1 MIPAQEVIEVALRE
15 AGRSGAEGCVVL
27 VDETSHADV
36 RFALNT
42 TTTNGVRRDRS
53 VTVIAI
59 VSSAGATPSVG
70 VARRSGVVDVEQMV
84 SAALTDA
91 RGAPPAEDAFTL
103 VDGMGIR
110 TRSVAAAAVAFGLAP
125 VETDLSVLG
134 GVLSGL
140 SSAFRRAAARDVVLA
155 GFAEYGVSTLYVGS
169 STGLRLSF
177 SQPTGA
183 VNLVGRSADGVRSAW
198 VGLGAERMGEVA
210 FDAMESELWRRLEW
224 AQRSL
229 SLEAGRYE
237 VILPPSGVAD
247 MMGSLYFYA
256 MGGQDAEDGRT
267 VFSAS
272 TPVGGDGGGRSGGD
286 SGGRS
291 SGRTRVGERVTDVPF
306 TLYSDPHEPGIEC
319 LPFVACGSSDSES
332 SVFDNGLPLARTDW
346 IRDGVLAHLR
356 NHRAGAARSGREAA
370 PYIDNLVL
378 RGGDGGAGGGEGD
391 GGGGGGGGEGD
402 GGGSVE
408 EMVARTERGL
418 LLTCLWYIREVD
430 PATALLT
437 GLTRDGVYVIENGA
451 VVGAANNFRFN
462 ESPVDLLARATEV
475 GASVRTLGR
484 ELGEYLNRCVMPP
497 LRIPDFNMSSV
508 SQAS

>member
-1 MIPAQEVIEVALRE
+1 MIEAQEVIEVALAAAARD
-15 AGRSGAEGCVVL
+15 GADSCIVL
-27 VDETSHADV
+27 VDESSHADV
-36 RFALNT
+36 RFALNS

-53 VTVIAI
+53 VTVIVM
-59 VSSAGATPSVG
+59 VSGHPADTPSVG
-70 VARRSGVVDVEQMV
+70 VAQRSGVVDVEQMV

-91 RGAPPAEDAFTL
+91 RGAPPADDAFTL
-103 VDGMGIR
+103 VDGMD
-110 TRSVAAAAVAFGLAP
+110 AARGAGPAASLAFGRPP

-134 GVLSGL
+134 PVLSGL
-140 SSAFRRAAARDVVLA
+140 SSAFARAAARDVVLA
-155 GFAEYGVSTLYVGS
+155 GFAEYGVSTLYLGS
-169 STGLRLSF
+169 STGVRLSF

-183 VNLVGRSADGVRSAW
+183 VNLVGRSLDGVRSAW
-198 VGLGAERMGEVA
+198 TGVGAERIGEIS
-210 FDAMESELWRRLEW
+210 FEAMEDELWRRLAW
-224 AQRSL
+224 ARRPL

-247 MMGSLYFYA
+247 MMGSLFFYGF
-256 MGGQDAEDGRT
+256 GGQDAEDGRT
-267 VFSAS
+267 VFSRGDGA
-272 TPVGGDGGGRSGGD
+272 VGGGSGVGGGGTG
-286 SGGRS
+286 
-291 SGRTRVGERVTDVPF
+291 TRVGDRLSEVPF
-306 TLYSDPHEPGIEC
+306 TLYSDPFEPGLEC

-332 SVFDNGLPLARTDW
+332 SVFDNALPLERTDW
-346 IRDGVLAHLR
+346 IRDGSLAHLR
-356 NHRAGAARSGREAA
+356 YHRAGAAHSGVDAA
-370 PYIDNLVL
+370 PYIDNLIL
-378 RGGDGGAGGGEGD
+378 RAGPGGNDGTAGGGGTVD
-391 GGGGGGGGEGD
+391 
-402 GGGSVE
+402 

-437 GLTRDGVYVIENGA
+437 GLTRDGVYVIEDGA

-484 ELGEYLNRCVMPP
+484 ELGEYLNRCIMPP

>member
-1 MIPAQEVIEVALRE
+1 MIEAQAVIETALAAAARE
-15 AGRSGAEGCVVL
+15 GADDCIVL

-53 VTVIAI
+53 ATVIAL
-59 VSSAGATPSVG
+59 VSGGRGLAQSVG
-70 VARRSGVVDVEQMV
+70 VSRRSGVVDVEQMV

-91 RGAPPAEDAFTL
+91 RGAPPAEDAFRL
-103 VDGMGIR
+103 VDGMGAAR
-110 TRSVAAAAVAFGLAP
+110 AGGAAASVAYGREP

-140 SSAFRRAAARDVVLA
+140 ASAFRRADAQDVVLA
-155 GFAEYGVSTLYVGS
+155 GFAEYGVSTLYLGS
-169 STGLRLSF
+169 STGVRMSF

-183 VNLVGRSADGVRSAW
+183 VNLVGRSRDGARSVW
-198 VGLGAERMGEVA
+198 TGTGAEQIGEIS
-210 FDAMESELWRRLEW
+210 FDVMEEELWRRLAW
-224 AQRSL
+224 AERSI
-229 SLEAGRYE
+229 SLDAGRYE

-247 MMGSLYFYA
+247 MMGSLFFYG

-267 VFSAS
+267 VFSA
-272 TPVGGDGGGRSGGD
+272 GD
-286 SGGRS
+286 SG
-291 SGRTRVGERVTDVPF
+291 GRTRVGERLTDVPF
-306 TLYSDPHEPGIEC
+306 TLYSDPFEPGLEC
-319 LPFVACGSSDSES
+319 LPFVAAGSSDSES
-332 SVFDNGLPLARTDW
+332 SVFDNALPIERVDW
-346 IRDGVLAHLR
+346 IDDGYLAHLR
-356 NHRAGAARSGREAA
+356 YHRAGAARSGVDVA
-370 PYIDNLVL
+370 PYIDNLIL
-378 RGGDGGAGGGEGD
+378 RDAV
-391 GGGGGGGGEGD
+391 GGGGTVD
-402 GGGSVE
+402 

-437 GLTRDGVYVIENGA
+437 GLTRDGVYVIEDGA

-475 GASVRTLGR
+475 GTSVRALGR
-484 ELGEYLNRCVMPP
+484 ELGEYLNRCIMPP

>member
-1 MIPAQEVIEVALRE
+1 VIEAQEVIEVALAAAARD
-15 AGRSGAEGCVVL
+15 GAVGCIVL
-27 VDETSHADV
+27 VDESSHADV

-53 VTVIAI
+53 VTV
-59 VSSAGATPSVG
+59 VVMDPGRSAEAPSVG

-84 SAALTDA
+84 AAALTDA
-91 RGAPPAEDAFTL
+91 RGAPPADDAFTL
-103 VDGMGIR
+103 VDGMD
-110 TRSVAAAAVAFGLAP
+110 AARGGGRAASLAFGRP
-125 VETDLSVLG
+125 PIETDLSVLG
-134 GVLSGL
+134 DVLSGL
-140 SSAFRRAAARDVVLA
+140 SSAFARAAAQDVVLA
-155 GFAEYGVSTLYVGS
+155 GFAEYGVSTLYLGS
-169 STGLRLSF
+169 STGVRLSF

-183 VNLVGRSADGVRSAW
+183 VNLVGRSLDGVRSAW
-198 VGLGAERMGEVA
+198 TGVGAERIGEISFA
-210 FDAMESELWRRLEW
+210 AMEDELWRRLAW
-224 AQRSL
+224 ARRPV

-247 MMGSLYFYA
+247 MMASLFFYG

-267 VFSAS
+267 VFSGS
-272 TPVGGDGGGRSGGD
+272 GSGGGGGGD
-286 SGGRS
+286 
-291 SGRTRVGERVTDVPF
+291 TRVGDRLTKVPF
-306 TLYSDPHEPGIEC
+306 TLYSDPFEPGLEC

-332 SVFDNGLPLARTDW
+332 SVFDNALPLERTDW
-346 IRDGVLAHLR
+346 IRDGKLAHLR
-356 NHRAGAARSGREAA
+356 YHRAGAAHSGVDPA
-370 PYIDNLVL
+370 PYIDNLIL
-378 RGGDGGAGGGEGD
+378 RTGTVGTGGTVD
-391 GGGGGGGGEGD
+391 
-402 GGGSVE
+402 

-437 GLTRDGVYVIENGA
+437 GLTRDGVYVIEDGA

-484 ELGEYLNRCVMPP
+484 ELGEWLNRCIMPP

>member
-1 MIPAQEVIEVALRE
+1 MIEAQAVVELALAAAVR
-15 AGRSGAEGCVVL
+15 GGADGCIVL

-42 TTTNGVRRDRS
+42 TTTNGVRRDRT
-53 VTVIAI
+53 VTVITL
-59 VSSAGATPSVG
+59 VRSSPLVGSSPSVG
-70 VARRSGVVDVEQMV
+70 VSRRSGVVDVEQMV

-103 VDGMGIR
+103 VDGMG
-110 TRSVAAAAVAFGLAP
+110 AARAGGGAASLAYGRAP

-140 SSAFRRAAARDVVLA
+140 SSAFRRAAADDVVLA
-155 GFAEYGVSTLYVGS
+155 GFAEYGVSTLYLGS
-169 STGLRLSF
+169 STGVRMSYA
-177 SQPTGA
+177 QPTGA
-183 VNLVGRSADGVRSAW
+183 VNLVGRSRDGARSAW
-198 VGLGAERMGEVA
+198 TGVGAERIGEIS
-210 FDAMESELWRRLEW
+210 FGEMEDELWRRLAW
-224 AQRSL
+224 ASRSI
-229 SLEAGRYE
+229 SLDAGRYE

-247 MMGSLYFYA
+247 MMGSLFFYG

-267 VFSAS
+267 VFSAA
-272 TPVGGDGGGRSGGD
+272 GE
-286 SGGRS
+286 
-291 SGRTRVGERVTDVPF
+291 GRTRVGERLSSVPF
-306 TLYSDPHEPGIEC
+306 TLYSDPFEPGIEC
-319 LPFVACGSSDSES
+319 LPFVAAGASDSES
-332 SVFDNGLPLARTDW
+332 SVFDNALPLERVEW
-346 IRDGVLAHLR
+346 IADGYLAHLR
-356 NHRAGAARSGREAA
+356 YHRAGAARSGVDVA
-370 PYIDNLVL
+370 PYIDNLIL
-378 RGGDGGAGGGEGD
+378 RGGRDGDGGGGS
-391 GGGGGGGGEGD
+391 GGGGGGGTVD
-402 GGGSVE
+402 D
-408 EMVARTERGL
+408 MVARTERGL

-475 GASVRTLGR
+475 GTSVRALGR
-484 ELGEYLNRCVMPP
+484 ELGEYLNRCIMPP

>member
-1 MIPAQEVIEVALRE
+1 MIEAQAVIERALAAAARD
-15 AGRSGAEGCVVL
+15 GADNCIVL

-53 VTVIAI
+53 VTVIAF
-59 VSSAGATPSVG
+59 VSNARSQGPSIG

-91 RGAPPAEDAFTL
+91 REAPPAEDASTL
-103 VDGMGIR
+103 VDGMAAARAGGPAA
-110 TRSVAAAAVAFGLAP
+110 SVAYGLAP
-125 VETDLSVLG
+125 AETDLSALG
-134 GVLSGL
+134 SVLSGL
-140 SSAFRRAAARDVVLA
+140 SSAFRRAEASDVVLA
-155 GFAEYGVSTLYVGS
+155 GFAEFGVSTLYVGS
-169 STGLRLSF
+169 STGVRLSF

-183 VNLVGRSADGVRSAW
+183 VNLVGRSRDGVRSAW
-198 VGLGAERMGEVA
+198 TGAGAERVDEISFGV
-210 FDAMESELWRRLEW
+210 MEEELWRRLAW
-224 AQRSL
+224 AERSI
-229 SLEAGRYE
+229 SLDAGRYE

-247 MMGSLYFYA
+247 MMGSLYFYSL
-256 MGGQDAEDGRT
+256 GGQDAEDGRT
-267 VFSAS
+267 VFSANE
-272 TPVGGDGGGRSGGD
+272 GDGGGAGG
-286 SGGRS
+286 GGA
-291 SGRTRVGERVTDVPF
+291 GGGGAGATRVGERLTDVPF
-306 TLYSDPHEPGIEC
+306 TLYSDPFEPGIEC
-319 LPFVACGSSDSES
+319 LPFVAAGSSDSES
-332 SVFDNGLPLARTDW
+332 SVFDNALPIERVDW
-346 IRDGVLAHLR
+346 IRDGYLAHLR
-356 NHRAGAARSGREAA
+356 YHRAGAARSGLDPA
-370 PYIDNLVL
+370 PYIDNLIL
-378 RGGDGGAGGGEGD
+378 RDAVGGAGGGTVD
-391 GGGGGGGGEGD
+391 
-402 GGGSVE
+402 

-437 GLTRDGVYVIENGA
+437 GLTRDGVYVIEDGA

-475 GASVRTLGR
+475 GTSVRALGR

>member
-1 MIPAQEVIEVALRE
+1 VIEAQEVIEVALAAAARE
-15 AGRSGAEGCVVL
+15 GADSCIVL
-27 VDETSHADV
+27 VDESSHADV
-36 RFALNT
+36 RFALNS

-53 VTVIAI
+53 VTVIVM
-59 VSSAGATPSVG
+59 VSSQPAGAPSVG

-91 RGAPPAEDAFTL
+91 RGAPPADDAFTL
-103 VDGMGIR
+103 VDGM
-110 TRSVAAAAVAFGLAP
+110 TAARGGGPAASLAFGRSP

-140 SSAFRRAAARDVVLA
+140 SSAFARAAAQDVVLA
-155 GFAEYGVSTLYVGS
+155 GFAEYGVSTLYLGS
-169 STGLRLSF
+169 STGVRLSF
-177 SQPTGA
+177 SQPTGSI
-183 VNLVGRSADGVRSAW
+183 NLVGRSLDGVRSAW
-198 VGLGAERMGEVA
+198 TGVGAERMGEIS
-210 FDAMESELWRRLEW
+210 FPAMEDELWRRLAW
-224 AQRSL
+224 ARRPL

-247 MMGSLYFYA
+247 MMGSLFFYS

-267 VFSAS
+267 VFSGGGGGA
-272 TPVGGDGGGRSGGD
+272 GDGRGGEEGAGT
-286 SGGRS
+286 
-291 SGRTRVGERVTDVPF
+291 TRVGERLTEVPF
-306 TLYSDPHEPGIEC
+306 TLYSDPFEPGIEC
-319 LPFVACGSSDSES
+319 LPFVASGSSDSES
-332 SVFDNGLPLARTDW
+332 SVFDNALPLERTDW
-346 IRDGVLAHLR
+346 IRDGRLAHLR
-356 NHRAGAARSGREAA
+356 YHRAGAAHSGVDPA
-370 PYIDNLVL
+370 PYIDNLIL
-378 RGGDGGAGGGEGD
+378 RAGQGASGAARDGVGGGTVD
-391 GGGGGGGGEGD
+391 
-402 GGGSVE
+402 

-475 GASVRTLGR
+475 GTSVRTLGR
-484 ELGEYLNRCVMPP
+484 ELGEYLNRCIMPP

>member
-1 MIPAQEVIEVALRE
+1 VIEAQAVVEIALAAAARH
-15 AGRSGAEGCVVL
+15 GADGCIVL

-53 VTVIAI
+53 VTVIALA
-59 VSSAGATPSVG
+59 SSGAGLAPAVG

-84 SAALTDA
+84 AAALTDA
-91 RGAPPAEDAFTL
+91 RGAPPADDAFTL
-103 VDGMGIR
+103 VDGM
-110 TRSVAAAAVAFGLAP
+110 AAASAGGRAASLAYGQSP

-140 SSAFRRAAARDVVLA
+140 SSAFQRAGGREVVLA
-155 GFAEYGVSTLYVGS
+155 GFAEYGVSTLYLGS
-169 STGLRLSF
+169 STGVRLSF

-183 VNLVGRSADGVRSAW
+183 VNLVGRSLDGVRSAW
-198 VGLGAERMGEVA
+198 TGVGAERIGEIS
-210 FDAMESELWRRLEW
+210 FGAMEDELWRRLDW
-224 AQRSL
+224 AGKSVA
-229 SLEAGRYE
+229 LEAGRYE

-247 MMGSLYFYA
+247 MMGSLLFYG

-267 VFSAS
+267 VFSA
-272 TPVGGDGGGRSGGD
+272 GDT
-286 SGGRS
+286 
-291 SGRTRVGERVTDVPF
+291 GRTRVGEQLTEVPF
-306 TLYSDPHEPGIEC
+306 TLYSDPFEPGLEC
-319 LPFVACGSSDSES
+319 LPFVASGSSDSES
-332 SVFDNGLPLARTDW
+332 SVFDNGLPISRVDW
-346 IRDGVLAHLR
+346 IRDGALAHLR
-356 NHRAGAARSGREAA
+356 YHRAGAARSGVEAA
-370 PYIDNLVL
+370 PYVDNLIL
-378 RGGDGGAGGGEGD
+378 RSGLDGGTVD
-391 GGGGGGGGEGD
+391 
-402 GGGSVE
+402 

-437 GLTRDGVYVIENGA
+437 GLTRDGVYVIEDGA

-475 GASVRTLGR
+475 GTSVRALGR

>member
-1 MIPAQEVIEVALRE
+1 MIEAQEVIEVALAAAARD
-15 AGRSGAEGCVVL
+15 GAVGCIVL
-27 VDETSHADV
+27 VDESSHADV

-53 VTVIAI
+53 VTV
-59 VSSAGATPSVG
+59 VVMDPGRSAEAPSVG

-84 SAALTDA
+84 AAALTDA
-91 RGAPPAEDAFTL
+91 RGAPPADDAFTL
-103 VDGMGIR
+103 VDGMD
-110 TRSVAAAAVAFGLAP
+110 AARGGGRAASLAFGRP
-125 VETDLSVLG
+125 PIETDLSVLG
-134 GVLSGL
+134 DVLSGL
-140 SSAFRRAAARDVVLA
+140 SSAFARAAAQDVVLA
-155 GFAEYGVSTLYVGS
+155 GFAEYGVSTLYLGS
-169 STGLRLSF
+169 STGVRLSF

-183 VNLVGRSADGVRSAW
+183 VNLVGRSLDGVRSAW
-198 VGLGAERMGEVA
+198 TGVGAERIGEISFA
-210 FDAMESELWRRLEW
+210 AMEDELWRRLAW
-224 AQRSL
+224 ARRPV

-247 MMGSLYFYA
+247 MMASLFFYG

-267 VFSAS
+267 VFSGS
-272 TPVGGDGGGRSGGD
+272 GGGGG
-286 SGGRS
+286 GN
-291 SGRTRVGERVTDVPF
+291 TRVGDRLTKVPF
-306 TLYSDPHEPGIEC
+306 TLYSDPFEPGLEC

-332 SVFDNGLPLARTDW
+332 SVFDNALPLERTDW
-346 IRDGVLAHLR
+346 IRDGKLAHLR
-356 NHRAGAARSGREAA
+356 YHRAGAAHSGVDPA
-370 PYIDNLVL
+370 PYIDNLIL
-378 RGGDGGAGGGEGD
+378 RTGTVGTGGTVD
-391 GGGGGGGGEGD
+391 
-402 GGGSVE
+402 

-437 GLTRDGVYVIENGA
+437 GLTRDGVYVIEDGA

-484 ELGEYLNRCVMPP
+484 ELGEWLNRCIMPP

>member
-1 MIPAQEVIEVALRE
+1 M
-15 AGRSGAEGCVVL
+15 
-27 VDETSHADV
+27 
-36 RFALNT
+36 
-42 TTTNGVRRDRS
+42 
-53 VTVIAI
+53 
-59 VSSAGATPSVG
+59 
-70 VARRSGVVDVEQMV
+70 ARRSGVVDVEQMV

-91 RGAPPAEDAFTL
+91 RGAPPAEDAVTL

-125 VETDLSVLG
+125 VETDLSALG

-140 SSAFRRAAARDVVLA
+140 SSAFRRAEAHDVVLA
-155 GFAEYGVSTLYVGS
+155 GFAEYGVSTVYLGS

-183 VNLVGRSADGVRSAW
+183 VNLVGRSLDGVRSAW
-198 VGLGAERMGEVA
+198 VGLGCARWASWPSTPWSRSCGGA
-210 FDAMESELWRRLEW
+210 WSGPGGAALARRGPLRGDPP
-224 AQRSL
+224 AVGGGRPDGL
-229 SLEAGRYE
+229 PVLLRHGRAGRGGRAD
-237 VILPPSGVAD
+237 GVL
-247 MMGSLYFYA
+247 GST
-256 MGGQDAEDGRT
+256 GDGDGDG
-267 VFSAS
+267 
-272 TPVGGDGGGRSGGD
+272 GGDGGDR
-286 SGGRS
+286 R
-291 SGRTRVGERVTDVPF
+291 RTRVGERVTDVPF

-319 LPFVACGSSDSES
+319 LPFVACGSSNSES

-346 IRDGVLAHLR
+346 IRDGILAHLR
-356 NHRAGAARSGREAA
+356 YHRAGAARSGVEVA

-378 RGGDGGAGGGEGD
+378 RGGDAD
-391 GGGGGGGGEGD
+391 RRRRRCGGGGTVD
-402 GGGSVE
+402 

-437 GLTRDGVYVIENGA
+437 GLTRDGVYVIEDGA

-475 GASVRTLGR
+475 GTSVRTLGR
-484 ELGEYLNRCVMPP
+484 ELGEYLNRCIMPP